1 MKFFVTSGT
10 DFLGLHLIQQ
20 LRAAGH
26 ETTTLVSG
34 ISPLPAV
41 ARLVSLG
48 CTLAGGGITHR
59 KLLRKQMTGVDGV
72 FHVAAWYK
80 LGARDDRE
88 AVEINVEGTRNVL
101 EMMGELGIPRGVF
114 TSTLAVN
121 SNTRGQTFDETHRYQ
136 GKHLTIYDRTK
147 WQAHYE
153 VALPLIEQ
161 GLPLTIVMP
170 GVIYG
175 PGDQSLVREMFVRFL
190 QGQLSAIPKQTAYC
204 WSHVED
210 IAAGHIAAM
219 LHGQPGECYML
230 AGPAHTVEDA
240 LRIASEITGSAP
252 PRRRISPGMMRA
264 AAALT
269 SLVRPFVTLPK
280 DLDPEV
286 LRASGGA
293 TYLGNDAKAREQ
305 LGFSPRPLEEG
316 LRATLE
322 YEQRLLASAEQ
333 PLRP

>member
-1 MKFFVTSGT
+1 VKFFVTGGT
-10 DFLGLHLIQQ
+10 GFLGSHLVRQ

-26 ETTTLVSG
+26 EVTTLVRG
-34 ISPLPAV
+34 VTALPAV
-41 ARLVSLG
+41 AKLLSLG
-48 CTLAGGGITHR
+48 CTLAAGNVTNR
-59 KLLRKQMTGVDGV
+59 ALLRKPMTGVDGV
-72 FHVAAWYK
+72 FHVAGWYK
-80 LGARDDRE
+80 LGAKGDRD
-88 AVEINVEGTRNVL
+88 AVRVNVEGTRNVL
-101 EMMGELGIPRGVF
+101 ETMRDLGIPRGVF

-121 SNTRGQTFDETHRYQ
+121 SDTRGQVVDETYRYR

-161 GLPLTIVMP
+161 GLPLVIVMP

-175 PGDQSLVREMFVRFL
+175 PGDQSLIQGTFVRFL
-190 QGQLSAIPKQTAYC
+190 QRKLAAIPRRTAYC

-219 LHGQPGECYML
+219 LKGQPGESYML
-230 AGPAHTVEDA
+230 AGPAHTIERA
-240 LRIASEITGSAP
+240 LQVASEITGIPLPS
-252 PRRRISPGMMRA
+252 RRISPWLMRTTA
-264 AAALT
+264 AMTGL
-269 SLVRPFVTLPK
+269 LKPLVTLPK

-293 TYLGNDAKAREQ
+293 TYLGNDAKARSQ
-305 LGFSPRPLEEG
+305 LGFAPRPLEVG
-316 LRATLE
+316 LRETLE
-322 YEQRLLASAEQ
+322 FERALLAQAEQ